1 MLANKSLTEVVR
13 QVDNQKDLHEYI
25 LSHEGNPG
33 AVTAPEVQ
41 YQRHP
46 VGCADLLEA
55 CAVTNAPDRRSAEHP
70 LHQPK
75 QVAKLNASLLFP
87 NRSLRSIFPVQAK
100 HNRAPINF
108 GNLPIHRQRSLLQ
121 HPRLAGPL
129 IQQLGRRLVD
139 SHPWVTY
146 QWLVLLQ
153 WRRVSSRIFLR

>member
-1 MLANKSLTEVVR
+1 MLAHKSLAEVVR

-46 VGCADLLEA
+46 VGCTDLLNA
-55 CAVTNAPDRRSAEHP
+55 RAVIDAMDRRSAEHP
-70 LHQPK
+70 LHQSK
-75 QVAKLNASLLFP
+75 QVPKLNTSLLFP
-87 NRSLRSIFPVQAK
+87 NRSLRSIFPAPVK
-100 HNRAPINF
+100 HNRAPINS
-108 GNLPIHRQRSLLQ
+108 GNLPTQRQRSLLQ
-121 HPRLAGPL
+121 HPRLAGPH
-129 IQQLGRRLVD
+129 IQPLGRRLMD